1 VSLARAARLALV
13 AGVLLYVGSPGR
25 LEARLLAPAEGQQT
39 AAAAAPQSAPRPVTA
54 YQLPP
59 DKQERAEKLYRIRGL
74 LYVAG
79 FVVGIGIPVLLLQL
93 RIGPRYRDVAER
105 ASRRRIVQAIV
116 FVPLLLL
123 TMAVLSLPM
132 DLYSQHVMRAYGLS
146 VQGWG
151 SWFGD
156 WAKAQLVTYVIA
168 VPMVLGL
175 YAIVRRSP
183 RRWWFYFWLLT
194 IPVVI
199 FIVFVTPVVL
209 DPLFNTFE
217 PLDRTQPQ
225 LVAPIQRVTARGGL
239 DIPSSRMFEMK
250 ASEKVTTYNA
260 YVTGLG
266 ATKRVVVWDNTAR
279 DMTVPE
285 TLFVFGHEMGHY
297 VLGHVY
303 KMLVFASAV
312 LLACFWVGQK
322 LVLWMLARW
331 GTRWDVRQL
340 GDWASLPALILA
352 LSIVT
357 FAATPIFSAFS
368 RHLEHQA
375 DIYGLEVT
383 HGLNADS
390 PHVAASAFQKLGE
403 KALSYPHPNRLLVWW
418 LYDHPTI
425 AERVA
430 FSLRY
435 DPWQAPPGP
444 AYVR

>member
-1 VSLARAARLALV
+1 MSTTRLALV
-13 AGVLLYVGSPGR
+13 AAVLVHLACAVPV
-25 LEARLLAPAEGQQT
+25 EARQATPTAAQAT
-39 AAAAAPQSAPRPVTA
+39 AAAASSPESRLVTA

-59 DKQERAEKLYRIRGL
+59 DKQEKAERLYRIRIT
-74 LYVAG
+74 LYIVSL
-79 FVVGIGIPVLLLQL
+79 VVGIAIPVLLLQL
-93 RIGPRYRDVAER
+93 RVGPRYRDLAARV
-105 ASRRRIVQAIV
+105 SRRRIVQALV

-123 TMAVLSLPM
+123 TMALISLPL
-132 DLYSQHVMRAYGLS
+132 DIYSQHVMRAYELS

-151 SWFGD
+151 SWLGD
-156 WAKAQLVTYVIA
+156 WVKGQLVTYVIA

-175 YAIVRRSP
+175 YAIIRRSP
-183 RRWWFYFWLLT
+183 GRWWFYFWLLT
-194 IPVVI
+194 VPVVV
-199 FIVFVTPVVL
+199 FIVFLTPVVL

-217 PLDRTQPQ
+217 PLEKTQPQ
-225 LVAPIQRVTARGGL
+225 LVAPIRRVTDRGGL
-239 DIPSSRMFEMK
+239 DIPPSRMFEMK

-303 KMLVFASAV
+303 KLLAFASAT
-312 LLACFWVGQK
+312 LLLCFWAGRK
-322 LVLWMLARW
+322 LVLWMLGRW
-331 GTRWDVRQL
+331 GRRWDIHDV

-357 FAATPIFSAFS
+357 LVVSPVFSAFS

-390 PHVAASAFQKLGE
+390 AHVAAAAFQKLGE
-403 KALSYPHPNRLLVWW
+403 KALSYPHPNPLVVWW
-418 LYDHPTI
+418 LYDHPTVADRI
-425 AERVA
+425 AFA
-430 FSLRY
+430 LRY
-435 DPWQAPPGP
+435 DPWQASPGP
-444 AYVR
+444 VYVK

>member
-1 VSLARAARLALV
+1 MKAGGFALV
-13 AGVLLYVGSPGR
+13 VAVLVHVACAVPAQ
-25 LEARLLAPAEGQQT
+25 ARQAPPSTGQT
-39 AAAAAPQSAPRPVTA
+39 IAAADEAKSPVVTA
-54 YQLPP
+54 YRLPP
-59 DKQERAEKLYRIRGL
+59 DKQEKAERLYRIRTT
-74 LYVAG
+74 LYVATL
-79 FVVGIGIPVLLLQL
+79 VLGIGIPILLLQL
-93 RIGPRYRDVAER
+93 RVGPRYRNLAER
-105 ASRRRIVQAIV
+105 VSRRRIVQAIV

-132 DLYSQHVMRAYGLS
+132 DMYSQHVTRVYGLS

-156 WAKAQLVTYVIA
+156 WAKGQLVSYVIA

-175 YAIVRRSP
+175 YAIIRRSP
-183 RRWWFYFWLLT
+183 ARWWFYFWLLT
-194 IPVVI
+194 IPVV
-199 FIVFVTPVVL
+199 VFLVFLTPVVL

-217 PLDRTQPQ
+217 PLEKTQPQ
-225 LVAPIQRVTARGGL
+225 LVAPMQRVTARGGL
-239 DIPSSRMFEMK
+239 EIPPSRMFEMK

-279 DMTVPE
+279 DMTIPE

-303 KMLVFASAV
+303 KLLVFAAAV
-312 LLACFWVGQK
+312 LLVCFWAGRK
-322 LVLWMLARW
+322 LVLWMLGRW
-331 GTRWDVRQL
+331 GQRWGVRDVA
-340 GDWASLPALILA
+340 DWASLPALILA

-357 FAATPIFSAFS
+357 LAANPVFSAFS
-368 RHLEHQA
+368 RYLEHQA

-390 PHVAASAFQKLGE
+390 AQVATAAFQKLGE
-403 KALSYPHPNRLLVWW
+403 KALSYPDPNPLLVWW
-418 LYDHPTI
+418 LYDHPTVADRI
-425 AERVA
+425 A

-435 DPWQAPPGP
+435 DPWQTPPGP
-444 AYVR
+444 VYVK